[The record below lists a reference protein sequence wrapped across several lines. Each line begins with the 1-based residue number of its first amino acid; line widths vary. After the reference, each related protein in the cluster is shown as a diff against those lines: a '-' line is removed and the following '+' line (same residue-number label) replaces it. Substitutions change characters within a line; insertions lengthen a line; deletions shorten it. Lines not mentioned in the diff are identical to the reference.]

1 MKKINQKNIILM
13 IGVTLSLFIILYIA
27 GAFKKNKPVIEKK
40 SLEDETVANAIVELE
55 SIKDKINFLT
65 RIY

>member
-27 GAFKKNKPVIEKK
+27 GAFKKK
-40 SLEDETVANAIVELE
+40 
-55 SIKDKINFLT
+55 KINQ
-65 RIY
+65 